1 MISAKK
7 DDSFYELD
15 KRVKLIPLFLGTNK
29 KQINFLY
36 KVYLLKKHFKKNRYD
51 AVISFLPNVNFCVYL
66 SLKHIKGIVHIASE
80 RNNPY
85 IDPKSKIRRFFKELA
100 FKKANGVVFQTE
112 DAERYFA
119 NKLKCP
125 TQIIKNPVSAVV
137 DDLLLD
143 TRTSGSIVSVGRL
156 TEQKNFSLL
165 INAFYDFN
173 KIHQSSFL
181 KIYGEGASRDKLE
194 ELITSLD
201 LTGKVQLCGN
211 SINWIKDNFNC
222 SLFINSS
229 LYEGMPNSLLEAA
242 INGMPCIASDC
253 PIGGNREL
261 LLNGNGLLFINND
274 KEDLLKKMNILYK
287 NDALVTKFRKASLN
301 MRENYSPK
309 IIALQWVDFIKRL
322 INEKK

>member
-1 MISAKK
+1 MQK
-7 DDSFYELD
+7 DIL
-15 KRVKLIPLFLGTNK
+15 
-29 KQINFLY
+29 Q
-36 KVYLLKKHFKKNRYD
+36 
-51 AVISFLPNVNFCVYL
+51 
-66 SLKHIKGIVHIASE
+66 
-80 RNNPY
+80 
-85 IDPKSKIRRFFKELA
+85 
-100 FKKANGVVFQTE
+100 
-112 DAERYFA
+112 
-119 NKLKCP
+119 LKCP